1 VALLAEPLATNAAG
15 RAGRVAITGI
25 GIVAPGAVGIE
36 PFRAMLDA
44 AITAVTPI
52 DRFDTEG
59 LSAHCAALVRDF
71 KARDYIPA
79 MKMRRMNT
87 LSRYAVSAARLAI
100 DDAGVPMSSESGV
113 ALGTAFGPVQT
124 SVDYMQ
130 EYVAKVAALAPPQL
144 FAESVAN
151 ARGSHIAI
159 EFDLRGFN
167 VTMTQR
173 ESSLLAAAMFASSQI
188 VKGTVPSA
196 IIGGVE
202 EVNEMVFSVLDR
214 LGTLAHAEEGL
225 VERMRPFDRRR
236 NGMSI
241 GEGSAIFVA
250 EGIPSRQPYGWLAG
264 FGIARDTTAT
274 ISDWGTGDA
283 QVAAAMQAAID
294 DAEIQCS
301 DIDAIY
307 ASANGTVRGDRLEL
321 RAIQR
326 LFGASVP
333 PVVAAKG
340 YFGEYAAGGGFQLA
354 AALLAMRDQK
364 LHASFGFEEADSEMQ
379 FTPVTRPRATAL
391 RNILVNSI
399 SAGGGIVCAV
409 VSREAS

>member
-1 VALLAEPLATNAAG
+1 MN
-15 RAGRVAITGI
+15 RVAITGI
-25 GIVAPGAVGIE
+25 GIVAPGAVGVE

-44 AITAVTPI
+44 ATSAVRPI
-52 DRFDTEG
+52 DRFDTGG
-59 LSAHCAALVRDF
+59 LSAHAAALVRDF
-71 KARDYIPA
+71 KARDYIPP

-87 LSRYAVSAARLAI
+87 LSRYAVAAARLAI
-100 DDAGVPMSSESGV
+100 DDAGVKPSSESGV
-113 ALGTAFGPVQT
+113 AIGTAFGPVQT

-130 EYVAKVAALAPPQL
+130 EYVAKGAALAPPQL

-151 ARGSHIAI
+151 APGSHIAI

-173 ESSLLAAAMFASSQI
+173 ESSLLAAAMFAGGQI
-188 VKGTVPSA
+188 VKGTVRSA

-214 LGTLAHAEEGL
+214 LGTLAHAEGEMT
-225 VERMRPFDRRR
+225 ERMRPFDRRR
-236 NGMSI
+236 NGMSL

-250 EGIPSRQPYGWLAG
+250 EGRPSREPYGWLAG

-294 DAEIQCS
+294 DAAINLS

-307 ASANGTVRGDRLEL
+307 ASANGTKRGDLLEL

-326 LFGASVP
+326 LFGDDVPSV
-333 PVVAAKG
+333 VTTKA
-340 YFGEYAAGGGFQLA
+340 YFGEYAAGGGFDLA

-364 LHASFGFEEADSEMQ
+364 LHASLGFEEADSEMR
-379 FTPVTRPRATAL
+379 FTPVTTPRPANL
-391 RNILVNSI
+391 RNILVNSV
-399 SAGGGIVCAV
+399 SAGGGIICAV
-409 VSREAS
+409 VSQEG